1 MILELESLRKA
12 TASLADIMVRAHDRK
27 LMASFDAVVQNGLK
41 SGVIQNFKVTYER
54 CWKFMKRWLEHNI
67 GATYV
72 DGITRQELF
81 RYAAENKL
89 IADVQK
95 WMDYHRARNMTSH
108 TYNAETADEV
118 FKAASEFVADARTL
132 LQQLEAHND

>member
-1 MILELESLRKA
+1 MILELDSLRKA
-12 TASLADIMVRAHDRK
+12 TASLDEIMAKVHDLK
-27 LMASFDAVVQNGLK
+27 LMNSFDAVVRNGLK
-41 SGVIQNFKVTYER
+41 AGAILNFEFTYER

-89 IADVQK
+89 ITDVQK

-118 FKAASEFVADARTL
+118 FKAASEFVADARAL

>member
-12 TASLADIMVRAHDRK
+12 TASLDEIVTRVDDRK
-27 LMASFDAVVQNGLK
+27 LMDSFDAVVRNGLK
-41 SGVIQNFKVTYER
+41 AGVIQNFEFTYEL

-89 IADVQK
+89 ISDIQK

-108 TYNAETADEV
+108 TYNADTADEV
-118 FKAASEFVADARTL
+118 FKVALEFVADARAL
-132 LQQLEAHND
+132 L